1 MSKIDEAKEIL
12 NALQV
17 PTKQQNP
24 KSYNSCNKRIT

>member
-17 PTKQQNP
+17 VERSKKLTTKTIG
-24 KSYNSCNKRIT
+24 S

>member
-17 PTKQQNP
+17 PAKLSIPREIAHLNR
-24 KSYNSCNKRIT
+24 SN